1 MAQYRVVKLKE
12 RKTLAEDLE
21 ATLNEQA
28 ADGWSFVE
36 MERVH
41 RTSTLFLLLVF
52 RKN

>member
-1 MAQYRVVKLKE
+1 MSQHKVVKLKE

-36 MERVH
+36 MERAH
-41 RTSTLFLLLVF
+41 SSMTNFLLLVF
-52 RKN
+52 RRD